1 MDFLYPFLRSI
12 KFHDKISTISLSL
25 ILSRGLIMWCLPDD
39 DSKAVITAV
48 EHIHSAHRECH
59 LRLPETAIVF
69 FMSKGTDYLV
79 EHPFTITNPL
89 RIPFQIKF
97 LVLRII
103 SD

>member
-1 MDFLYPFLRSI
+1 HSTRDRQAVSTLLPPSI
-12 KFHDKISTISLSL
+12 CAIYYTLS
-25 ILSRGLIMWCLPDD
+25 
-39 DSKAVITAV
+39 
-48 EHIHSAHRECH
+48 SAHRECH

-79 EHPFTITNPL
+79 GHPFTITNPL

>member
-1 MDFLYPFLRSI
+1 MCSDQFY
-12 KFHDKISTISLSL
+12 DKISIISISL
-25 ILSRGLIMWCLPDD
+25 ILRIWFIMWYLPDD

-48 EHIHSAHRECH
+48 EQIHSAHRECH

-79 EHPFTITNPL
+79 GHTFTIKNPL
-89 RIPFQIKF
+89 RLPFQIKF

>member
-1 MDFLYPFLRSI
+1 
-12 KFHDKISTISLSL
+12 
-25 ILSRGLIMWCLPDD
+25 MWCLPDD

-48 EHIHSAHRECH
+48 EQIHSAHRECH

-79 EHPFTITNPL
+79 GHPFTITNLL
-89 RIPFQIKF
+89 RFPFQIKF

>member
-1 MDFLYPFLRSI
+1 MCSDQFYA
-12 KFHDKISTISLSL
+12 KISIISISL
-25 ILSRGLIMWCLPDD
+25 ILRIWFIMWYLPDD

-48 EHIHSAHRECH
+48 EQIHSAHRECH

-79 EHPFTITNPL
+79 GHPFTITNPL
-89 RIPFQIKF
+89 RLPFQIKF

>member
-1 MDFLYPFLRSI
+1 
-12 KFHDKISTISLSL
+12 
-25 ILSRGLIMWCLPDD
+25 MWCLPDD

-48 EHIHSAHRECH
+48 EQIHISHRECH

-79 EHPFTITNPL
+79 ENHFTITNPL

>member
-1 MDFLYPFLRSI
+1 
-12 KFHDKISTISLSL
+12 
-25 ILSRGLIMWCLPDD
+25 MWCLPDD

-48 EHIHSAHRECH
+48 EQIHSAHRECH

-79 EHPFTITNPL
+79 GHPFTITNLL

-103 SD
+103 SDLGQLRCCRFPIYTP